1 MLNTPGH
8 LPNQRDSRASTVD
21 TDEPKDIIASA
32 IAEAMNSAVP
42 KAAVG
47 PKEVA
52 KMLGVSRSY
61 FDVHILPRLKIRR
74 AGGRILIPVREIDRF
89 LLS

>member
-1 MLNTPGH
+1 M
-8 LPNQRDSRASTVD
+8 STIIID
-21 TDEPKDIIASA
+21 TDELKVLIASA
-32 IAEAMNSAVP
+32 VADAMNSAVP
-42 KAAVG
+42 KSAVG
-47 PKEVA
+47 PKEAA

-74 AGGRILIPVREIDRF
+74 VGGRIMIPVREIDRF